1 MRGRIDRGVQA
12 AVTASGLMVLMTLML
27 IFVYL
32 LFAVLPLFKPASLG
46 QAQPLPIAASARRWR
61 WAWTCSSASVTAL
74 TRRARGN
81 FIA

>member
-32 LFAVLPLFKPASLG
+32 LFAVLPLFKPASLS
-46 QAQPLPIAASARRWR
+46 QAQPLPFTVSARRWR
-61 WAWTCSSASVTAL
+61 WAWTCSSASVIAS